1 MLTQEMV
8 VTIHVLH
15 KQGKSIRAISDELG
29 MSRNT
34 VRKYLRKGG
43 AMSVYQRSPRPSRL
57 DPYKAYLQKRIHAAA
72 PDWFTATVLY
82 RERKELGYQGT
93 IRVLRAYV

>member
-29 MSRNT
+29 ISRNT
-34 VRKYLRKGG
+34 VRKYLRNGG
-43 AMSVYQRSPRPSRL
+43 AMPTYQRSPRPSKL
-57 DPYKAYLQKRIHAAA
+57 DPVNGNVKM
-72 PDWFTATVLY
+72 TTV
-82 RERKELGYQGT
+82 GN
-93 IRVLRAYV
+93 